1 MHLRFLTDVNLADVI
16 AGLLTLGLG
25 VFFFYLPTER
35 TKPPSAS
42 SRIDQIK
49 QRSSLRVAV
58 LDEYPWLTQ
67 NTKAGGK
74 PFAGPAWRLA
84 EEYANRLGVRL
95 ETVPV
100 TFDNKVSILT
110 SGQVDITIAPLLQ
123 TPEREKIV
131 DFITYS
137 MSAQCL
143 FGLAANPKVAQAT
156 SLDDL
161 NRSDVT
167 IAYIIGS
174 PQGAWLEKRLPR
186 AQRRGVPGSVAD
198 VAIDEITSHRADVAN
213 IDKFFFSGLAK
224 KVPGLISVPK
234 EYLTSRELPIPVGMA
249 INKNQPEFLAWLRA
263 VAEAIRPQL
272 TAEEEE
278 LEKAGS

>member
-1 MHLRFLTDVNLADVI
+1 MKI
-16 AGLLTLGLG
+16 QGLLASAFCLAMALAGRASEIP
-25 VFFFYLPTER
+25 V
-35 TKPPSAS
+35 PPPGAS

-49 QRSSLRVAV
+49 QRGSLRVAV
-58 LDEYPWLTQ
+58 LDEYPWLEQ
-67 NTKAGGK
+67 NTEAGGK
-74 PFAGPAWRLA
+74 PFAGPAWCLA

-95 ETVPV
+95 ETIPV
-100 TFDNKVSILT
+100 TFANKVSIVT

-143 FGLAANPKVAQAT
+143 FGLATNPKVAEAK

-174 PQGAWLEKRLPR
+174 PQGAWLEKRLPQ

-213 IDKFFFSGLAK
+213 IDKFFFSGLAE

-234 EYLTSRELPIPVGMA
+234 EYLTSQELPIPVGMA
-249 INKNQPEFLAWLRA
+249 ISANQPEFLAWLRA

-272 TAEEEE
+272 TAKEKE

>member
-1 MHLRFLTDVNLADVI
+1 MKI
-16 AGLLTLGLG
+16 QGLLASVLCAAMALAGRAAEIPVASPG
-25 VFFFYLPTER
+25 
-35 TKPPSAS
+35 AS

-49 QRSSLRVAV
+49 QRGSLRVAV
-58 LDEYPWLTQ
+58 LAEYPWLTQ
-67 NTKAGGK
+67 NTEPGGK

-84 EEYANRLGVRL
+84 EEYANRLGVKL

-143 FGLAANPKVAQAT
+143 FGLATNPKVAQAK

-186 AQRRGVPGSVAD
+186 AKRQGVPGSVAD
-198 VAIDEITSHRADVAN
+198 VAIEEITSHRADVAN

-234 EYLTSRELPIPVGMA
+234 DYLTSRELSIPVGMA
-249 INKNQPEFLAWLRA
+249 IDKNQPEFLAWLRA

-272 TAEEEE
+272 AAEEED

>member
-1 MHLRFLTDVNLADVI
+1 MKLKTI
-16 AGLLTLGLG
+16 
-25 VFFFYLPTER
+25 
-35 TKPPSAS
+35 
-42 SRIDQIK
+42 
-49 QRSSLRVAV
+49 
-58 LDEYPWLTQ
+58 
-67 NTKAGGK
+67 
-74 PFAGPAWRLA
+74 
-84 EEYANRLGVRL
+84 
-95 ETVPV
+95 PV

-123 TPEREKIV
+123 TPEREQVV

-143 FGLAANPKVAQAT
+143 FGLATNPKVAEAK
-156 SLDDL
+156 SIDDL

-167 IAYIIGS
+167 IAYITGS
-174 PQGAWLEKRLPR
+174 PQGAWLEKRLAR
-186 AQRRGVPGSVAD
+186 AKRRGVPGSVAD
-198 VAIDEITSHRADVAN
+198 VAVDEITSHRADVTN
-213 IDKFFFSGLAK
+213 IDKFFFAGLAK

-234 EYLTSRELPIPVGMA
+234 ESLNSRELSIPVGMA

-272 TAEEEE
+272 AAEEEE

>member
-1 MHLRFLTDVNLADVI
+1 MKIQSLLASAVCLAI
-16 AGLLTLGLG
+16 S
-25 VFFFYLPTER
+25 LPGRGAEIPVA
-35 TKPPSAS
+35 PPVAS

-49 QRSSLRVAV
+49 QRGLLRVAV
-58 LDEYPWLTQ
+58 LDEYPWLKQ
-67 NTKAGGK
+67 NPEAGGK
-74 PFAGPAWRLA
+74 PFVGPAWRLA
-84 EEYANRLGVRL
+84 EEYANRLGVKL
-95 ETVPV
+95 ETIPV
-100 TFDNKVSILT
+100 TFNNKVSILA
-110 SGQVDITIAPLLQ
+110 SDQVDITIAPLLQ

-143 FGLAANPKVAQAT
+143 FGLATNPKVAQAKT
-156 SLDDL
+156 IDDL

-174 PQGAWLEKRLPR
+174 PQGAWLEKRLSR
-186 AQRRGVPGSVAD
+186 AKRRGVLGSVAD
-198 VAIDEITSHRADVAN
+198 VAIEEITSHRADVAN

-224 KVPGLISVPK
+224 KVPGLTSVPK
-234 EYLTSRELPIPVGMA
+234 EYLTSRELSIPVGMA

-263 VAEAIRPQL
+263 VAKEIRPQL

>member
-1 MHLRFLTDVNLADVI
+1 MKI
-16 AGLLTLGLG
+16 QGLLVSAVCLAMSLAGRAAEIP
-25 VFFFYLPTER
+25 VA
-35 TKPPSAS
+35 PPGAS
-42 SRIDQIK
+42 SRIAQIE
-49 QRSSLRVAV
+49 QRGSLRVAV
-58 LDEYPWLTQ
+58 LEEYPWLTR
-67 NTKAGGK
+67 NTNAGDK

-95 ETVPV
+95 ETIQV

-110 SGQVDITIAPLLQ
+110 SDQVDITIAPLLQ

-143 FGLAANPKVAQAT
+143 FGLATNPKVAQAR

-186 AQRRGVPGSVAD
+186 AQRRGVPGSLAD

-234 EYLTSRELPIPVGMA
+234 EYLTSRELSIPVGMA
-249 INKNQPEFLAWLRA
+249 INKNQPAFLAWLRA
-263 VAEAIRPQL
+263 VAEAIRPQV

-278 LEKAGS
+278 LEKVGS